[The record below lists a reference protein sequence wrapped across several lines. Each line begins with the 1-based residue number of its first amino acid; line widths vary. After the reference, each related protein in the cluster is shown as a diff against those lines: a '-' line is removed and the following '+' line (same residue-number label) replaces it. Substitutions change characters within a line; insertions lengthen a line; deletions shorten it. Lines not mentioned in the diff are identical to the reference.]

1 MASDTVPAAVPDP
14 VGQPATSI
22 PSGPDTGPL
31 AGLLTPIEP
40 ARPNSAAFN
49 LNPDATTDTA
59 ADQAYAGTTSAI
71 YTSADEEKNTKKGGQ
86 DTRVMRAFALAAI
99 ERWKKGA
106 DARNKRLDIQKAIAQ
121 AHQVKESRTV
131 NRSEKILGGSSNSGT
146 GSGKSMDSKARN
158 GGGGGGGG
166 SKNGP
171 SKNSPS
177 KNGPSNGGGSK
188 GGGSHT
194 GGKGHGSTGGSG
206 VGGHH
211 SAGGRGHG
219 GGSGAH
225 GSGGRGTPGGHSDTK
240 HRPDTKK
247 RPGNG
252 GQGPGGHSGTSG
264 AGGSKNS
271 PAGKAG
277 PKGDAG
283 TAGKDGKQGTGTAS
297 TGSTGTGGGGS
308 AGGGRTKLS
317 DALKNDTHN
326 AADRRL
332 TQRRS
337 QDHSKPVLWKDSK
350 QDSKDTTAKDP
361 KNTDRPRQD
370 TPKPANGKPVDVTG
384 AAKTPKR
391 ADDTPGNKH
400 EDAKDTAGARG
411 GKTQPTTRTR
421 KRLNTL
427 PSRETG
433 YRDGARTATAIGHVK
448 AYRDGFKDG
457 HRDTSQLAER
467 QKKTLDRAHARRKAA
482 RDKDQPVNASSTD
495 HAPRGPRPVDVKE
508 VTDSHITLDGGQTYS
523 RGEVRNLKQYERRMG
538 EKATTMGKAAEGTK
552 QLEAHAAQQAE
563 HALKLLEMSKNV
575 EGGDKLVGS
584 LNRLHESATVQ
595 GRKAQEL
602 HRRVAR
608 AAENTRVVLA
618 NVETRYGSIYK
629 AVCDSD
635 LTKPAELAWYRK

>member
-31 AGLLTPIEP
+31 ASLLTPIEP

-146 GSGKSMDSKARN
+146 TSGKSMDSKARN
-158 GGGGGGGG
+158 GGGG
-166 SKNGP
+166 

-194 GGKGHGSTGGSG
+194 GGKGHGSAGVSG
-206 VGGHH
+206 ASGHH
-211 SAGGRGHG
+211 SAGGRKNSAGGQGHG

-240 HRPDTKK
+240 K

-252 GQGPGGHSGTSG
+252 GQGSGGHSGTSG

-271 PAGKAG
+271 PAGKTG

-283 TAGKDGKQGTGTAS
+283 TAGKDGKQGTGTAG

-308 AGGGRTKLS
+308 AGGGRTRLS

-332 TQRRS
+332 TQRRG
-337 QDHSKPVLWKDSK
+337 QDHSKPVLWKDAK

-370 TPKPANGKPVDVTG
+370 TPSRPTAS
-384 AAKTPKR
+384 
-391 ADDTPGNKH
+391 PG
-400 EDAKDTAGARG
+400 T
-411 GKTQPTTRTR
+411 
-421 KRLNTL
+421 
-427 PSRETG
+427 
-433 YRDGARTATAIGHVK
+433 
-448 AYRDGFKDG
+448 
-457 HRDTSQLAER
+457 
-467 QKKTLDRAHARRKAA
+467 
-482 RDKDQPVNASSTD
+482 
-495 HAPRGPRPVDVKE
+495 
-508 VTDSHITLDGGQTYS
+508 
-523 RGEVRNLKQYERRMG
+523 
-538 EKATTMGKAAEGTK
+538 
-552 QLEAHAAQQAE
+552 
-563 HALKLLEMSKNV
+563 
-575 EGGDKLVGS
+575 
-584 LNRLHESATVQ
+584 
-595 GRKAQEL
+595 
-602 HRRVAR
+602 
-608 AAENTRVVLA
+608 
-618 NVETRYGSIYK
+618 
-629 AVCDSD
+629 
-635 LTKPAELAWYRK
+635 